1 MKTKIA
7 LAQITLVAAALLAG
21 PTLALA
27 EPRLPDIPPE
37 ARDAAQKK
45 AVDDYLAARKVP
57 LTTGPFMPMMYS
69 PEALSAVRGTGD
81 YFRFKSSLGPALT
94 EFVAVLVAR
103 EWSTDYEW
111 SAHEQDAGKY
121 GIGPAMIA
129 QIAAGARPDGMTP
142 DQALCYDYVTELFHN
157 KQVSDAT
164 FAKAEA
170 RFGKKGVVDMTG
182 VVGYY
187 VMIAMQLNVAQT
199 PPLPGGH
206 KLPRFP

>member
-1 MKTKIA
+1 MKTQIA
-7 LAQITLVAAALLAG
+7 LALAAALIAG
-21 PTLALA
+21 PALA
-27 EPRLPDIPPE
+27 IAAPRLPDVPPE

-111 SAHEQDAGKY
+111 SAHLQDAGKY
-121 GIGPAMIA
+121 GISPAMMI
-129 QIAAGARPDGMTP
+129 QIANGARPDGMSA

-164 FAKAEA
+164 FNKAEA

-199 PPLPGGH
+199 PPLPGSP